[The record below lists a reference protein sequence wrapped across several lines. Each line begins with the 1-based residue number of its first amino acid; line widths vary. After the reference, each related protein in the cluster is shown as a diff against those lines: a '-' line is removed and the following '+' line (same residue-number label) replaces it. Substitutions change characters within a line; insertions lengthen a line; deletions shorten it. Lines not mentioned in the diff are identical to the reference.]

1 MLTIFLSQAVNI
13 GDQGEVAEV
22 LLTMEGVQVGI
33 WAGFRERVQRKTSLK
48 TALFGIGNVFRCS
61 LLCIMEK

>member
-1 MLTIFLSQAVNI
+1 M

-33 WAGFRERVQRKTSLK
+33 SAEFRRRVQRKTRLK
-48 TALFGIGNVFRCS
+48 KLFCLELGMYLGVHCCAQWRS
-61 LLCIMEK
+61 EHSVLS

>member
-1 MLTIFLSQAVNI
+1 M

-33 WAGFRERVQRKTSLK
+33 WAEFRGRAQRKSRLKLLSLE
-48 TALFGIGNVFRCS
+48 FGI
-61 LLCIMEK
+61 LLGVHCCAQWRSEHSVLS

>member
-1 MLTIFLSQAVNI
+1 MLPQAVNI

-33 WAGFRERVQRKTSLK
+33 RAEFRGRVQRKTRLK
-48 TALFGIGNVFRCS
+48 TVLFGLGNVFRCS
-61 LLCIMEK
+61 LLRPMEK

>member
-1 MLTIFLSQAVNI
+1 M

-33 WAGFRERVQRKTSLK
+33 SAEFRRRVQRKTRLK
-48 TALFGIGNVFRCS
+48 TVLFGIGNVFRCS
-61 LLCIMEK
+61 LLRPMEK